1 MLPEEK
7 LEHLTG
13 IALDTKRGKL
23 NAWEL
28 DFLTN
33 THANLRAYAGS
44 KYRSPL
50 SPKQKG
56 MVFKILKKHNCHEI

>member
-1 MLPEEK
+1 MSPEVK

-13 IALDTKRGKL
+13 IALDTKRDKL

-28 DFLTN
+28 DFLRN
-33 THANLRAYAGS
+33 AHANLRKHAGS

-56 MVFKILKKHNCHEI
+56 MVFKILKKHNCHEL